1 MKNLVLTN
9 KISIGDVF
17 VIYGFMNIMESF
29 SDELNMILYGNIE
42 VKNAVNRIKTIL
54 KTREDSINNT
64 TNRDNFFSENGFTNI
79 KLKNLS
85 FSYENKIVIY
95 PGYVVN
101 SNNSYCSS
109 NCLNKK

>member
-1 MKNLVLTN
+1 MEIILLFINLLFNISFIFVLKNLVLTN

-42 VKNAVNRIKTIL
+42 VKNAVNRIKNIL

-64 TNRDNFFSENGFTNI
+64 TNRDKFF
-79 KLKNLS
+79 
-85 FSYENKIVIY
+85 
-95 PGYVVN
+95 
-101 SNNSYCSS
+101 
-109 NCLNKK
+109 